1 MDPAPAVFT
10 HTLEPEDQA
19 RADFYALLARLY
31 SASPDAPLLAA
42 IAAGPE
48 VATEG
53 HASCAAG
60 LAGAWRA
67 LAALSA
73 GAVAEQV
80 AEEYQEL
87 FVGVGR
93 SEVSLHG
100 SSYVKAS
107 SGKQLL
113 VGVREALGRLG
124 LERHSGATMFEDH
137 LAAMFE
143 AMRVLITR
151 GGQQAATLQHQREF
165 FFNNIEPWVF
175 ACCAAITAKTVAN
188 YYARVAQ
195 FTESFMALER
205 DAFAME

>member
-1 MDPAPAVFT
+1 MEPAPPVSA
-10 HTLEPEDQA
+10 HTLEPDDQA

-31 SASPDAPLLAA
+31 SAAPDAALLAA

-48 VATEG
+48 VAAEG
-53 HASCAAG
+53 HDSRGAG
-60 LAGAWRA
+60 FAGAWRE
-67 LAALSA
+67 LAATSA
-73 GAVAEQV
+73 AAVAEQV

-93 SEVSLHG
+93 SEVSLYG
-100 SSYVKAS
+100 SYYVKAS

-113 VGVREALGRLG
+113 VGVREALARLG
-124 LERHSGATMFEDH
+124 LERQSGATMSEDH
-137 LAAMFE
+137 LAAVFE
-143 AMRVLITR
+143 TMRVLITR

-165 FFNNIEPWVF
+165 FSDNIEPWVF

>member
-1 MDPAPAVFT
+1 MDPAPPVFT
-10 HTLEPEDQA
+10 IKLEPEDQA
-19 RADFYALLARLY
+19 RAGFYALLARLF
-31 SASPDAPLLAA
+31 SAPPDATLLSA

-53 HASCAAG
+53 HDSRGADF
-60 LAGAWRA
+60 AGAWRT
-67 LAALSA
+67 LADASA
-73 GAVAEQV
+73 AAVADRV

-93 SEVSLHG
+93 SEVSLYG

-107 SGKQLL
+107 SGKRLL
-113 VGVREALGRLG
+113 VGVREALNRLG
-124 LERHSGATMFEDH
+124 LERQPGATMFEDH
-137 LAAMFE
+137 LTAVFE
-143 AMRVLITR
+143 TMRMLITH
-151 GGQQAATLQHQREF
+151 GGQQAATLEEQREF
-165 FFNNIEPWVF
+165 FSHNIEPWVF